1 MVYVLDYF
9 MALEVAGRYC
19 YHLTHLTTGSQAAE
33 SSFIFYHKIICGGE
47 VAKNPVETKNVAKNQ
62 TISTSLISWKQ

>member
-1 MVYVLDYF
+1 

-47 VAKNPVETKNVAKNQ
+47 VAKNPVETKHVAKKPNNFYKFNQ
-62 TISTSLISWKQ
+62 L